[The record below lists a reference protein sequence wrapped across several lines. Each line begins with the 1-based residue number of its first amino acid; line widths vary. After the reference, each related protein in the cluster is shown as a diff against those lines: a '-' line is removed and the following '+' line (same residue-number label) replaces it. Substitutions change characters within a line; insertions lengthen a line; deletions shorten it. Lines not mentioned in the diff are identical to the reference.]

1 MTLDRRGTSE
11 FGSGLVA
18 RALRGALGVV
28 MLLALVVAY
37 GNTTFFFYFTV
48 LSNILATALM
58 LGQAASPAWM
68 TRNGSIRGAVT
79 LYMTITGLVFAVLLA
94 PIEADV
100 GILDPWVN
108 FVLHSLGPAAVL
120 IDWLLFSPDWPLPRN
135 IVWLWLVFPAMYLVV
150 SLVRGPGADFYP
162 YPFLD
167 PRLPGGYGR
176 VSLYVVAVAL
186 VFLVTGWFVKWWA
199 DKRRPPSFAP
209 VT

>member
-1 MTLDRRGTSE
+1 
-11 FGSGLVA
+11 
-18 RALRGALGVV
+18 
-28 MLLALVVAY
+28 MLLAMITTY
-37 GNTTFFFYFTV
+37 GNTTFFFYFTI

-68 TRNGSIRGAVT
+68 TRNGSLRGAVT
-79 LYMTITGLVFAVLLA
+79 LYMMITGLVFAVLLA

-120 IDWLLFSPDWPLPRN
+120 IDWLLFSPDRPLPRN
-135 IVWLWLVFPAMYLVV
+135 IVWLWLIFPAIYLVV
-150 SLVRGPGADFYP
+150 TFVRGPGADFYP

-176 VSLYVVAVAL
+176 IVGYVVPVAL
-186 VFLVTGWFVKWWA
+186 VFLFVGWFVKWWA
-199 DKRRPPSFAP
+199 DKRRPLSLAP
-209 VT
+209 LT